1 MKLKNKILLGYGLSL
16 ALIIAVGSWG
26 ITNLRRLGK
35 ASEAI
40 LKENYNSILAAEN
53 TIEALERQDS
63 AILLFL
69 LENRDRGS
77 QQFQNNQIEFLKW
90 LGRAEGNITI
100 SGEAEIINSIEDA
113 YQDYLRAFSTLQQQ
127 NNPTTEEYY
136 ETIVPI
142 FEQIYDRSTRLR
154 NVNQSAMEAAS
165 ANAQQ
170 ISSQAIWSMAIA
182 GATAAGIGLGFSLL
196 LTRRIVRPLTEMT
209 TATEKIASGDYDI
222 ALQVKSKDELGM
234 LAREITTMSQKLK
247 AFRDLNVGKVIVEK
261 QRSDAIVQSI
271 ADGIIVVDSELKI
284 IAINPIAANIANVTS
299 MLATNNHFLD
309 VFSDRALYEH
319 LKHTAQTGK
328 SPQLEDDIL
337 AVERDKR
344 IQYYK
349 FAITPVVT
357 EAEKVVGA
365 ILLLQDVT
373 KLKELDNLKS
383 EFVATASHEL
393 RTPLTGMAMSLNLLA
408 EIAEDKLS
416 ESESELLD
424 TAVEDV
430 ERLRGLVNDLLDL
443 SKIESGK
450 LELDFVDVGVNFLLD
465 KAVSALNI
473 QAEQNQVTLS
483 KQPLSEDIKIKADA
497 NKIIWVLTNL
507 IANALRY
514 SDPGGE
520 IKIGATSRNSWVEI
534 YVADRGAGIP
544 IEYQGKIF
552 DKFVQVETEKDVGGS
567 GLGLAICKEMVQAHG
582 TVDNAVEA
590 MKLGAGDFLQKP
602 FTPKQLR
609 NLVDNVL
616 ETESLSEYKA
626 SLKSAI
632 NFARQ
637 RDFSSAIAQTKKAIG
652 SNPSNPDVFDFLGQL
667 QETLGDFDSAI
678 KNYRVAISL
687 DPTYQPAKDH
697 LDRATSNSNSA
708 RPKL

>member
-1 MKLKNKILLGYGLSL
+1 MKLKSKILLGYSLSL
-16 ALIIAVGSWG
+16 ALIVLVGGWG

-100 SGEAEIINSIEDA
+100 PGEAEIVASIESG
-113 YQDYLRAFSTLQQQ
+113 YQDYLQAFFELQQQ
-127 NNPTTEEYY
+127 SNATTEDYY
-136 ETIVPI
+136 RTILPI
-142 FEQIYDRSTRLR
+142 FEQIRERSNRLR
-154 NVNQSAMEAAS
+154 NINQSAMEAAS

-170 ISSQAIWSMAIA
+170 VSSQAVWSMAIA

-196 LTRRIVRPLTEMT
+196 LTRRIVRPLSAMT
-209 TATEKIASGDYDI
+209 VATEKIASGDYDI
-222 ALQVKSKDELGM
+222 ALQAKSQDELGI

-309 VFSDRALYEH
+309 VFSDRTLYQH
-319 LKHTAQTGK
+319 LRHTAETGK

-337 AVERDKR
+337 TVEREQR

-357 EAEKVVGA
+357 EAEEVVGA

-408 EIAEDKLS
+408 ETTEGKLS
-416 ESESELLD
+416 ESESELID

-450 LELDFVDVGVNFLLD
+450 LELDFVDVEVNFLLD

-473 QAEQNQVTLS
+473 QAEQNQVTLV
-483 KQPLSEDIKIKADA
+483 KQPLSENIKVKADA

-507 IANALRY
+507 VANALRY
-514 SDPGGE
+514 SDPEGE

-534 YVADRGAGIP
+534 YVTDRGAGIP
-544 IEYQGKIF
+544 VEYQGKIF

-582 TVDNAVEA
+582 GRIWVDSTIGEGSTFTFTV
-590 MKLGAGDFLQKP
+590 
-602 FTPKQLR
+602 PKSH
-609 NLVDNVL
+609 
-616 ETESLSEYKA
+616 T
-626 SLKSAI
+626 
-632 NFARQ
+632 
-637 RDFSSAIAQTKKAIG
+637 
-652 SNPSNPDVFDFLGQL
+652 
-667 QETLGDFDSAI
+667 
-678 KNYRVAISL
+678 
-687 DPTYQPAKDH
+687 
-697 LDRATSNSNSA
+697 
-708 RPKL
+708 

>member
-1 MKLKNKILLGYGLSL
+1 MKLKSKIILGYSLPL
-16 ALIIAVGSWG
+16 ALVVLVGGWG

-69 LENRDRGS
+69 LENRARGS
-77 QQFQNNQIEFLKW
+77 QQFRQNQIEFLKW
-90 LGRAEGNITI
+90 LGRAEGNVTI
-100 SGEAEIINSIEDA
+100 PGEADIIASIEDA
-113 YQDYLRAFSTLQQQ
+113 YQDYLTAFFGLQQQ
-127 NNPTTEEYY
+127 NNPTTEDYY
-136 ETIVPI
+136 QTIVPI
-142 FEQIYDRSTRLR
+142 FEQIRDRSGRLR
-154 NVNQSAMEAAS
+154 NINQSAMEAAS
-165 ANAQQ
+165 ENAQQ

-196 LTRRIVRPLTEMT
+196 LTRRIVRPLTDMT
-209 TATEKIASGDYDI
+209 TATEKIAKGEYDI

-284 IAINPIAANIANVTS
+284 IAINPMAANIANVKS

-309 VFSDRALYEH
+309 VFSDSTLYQH
-319 LKHTAQTGK
+319 LKNTAETGK

-337 AVERDKR
+337 TVEREQR
-344 IQYYK
+344 TQYYK

-357 EAEKVVGA
+357 EAEEVVGA

-408 EIAEDKLS
+408 ETTEGKLS
-416 ESESELLD
+416 KSESELLD

-450 LELDFVDVGVNFLLD
+450 LKLDFVDVEVNFLLD

-473 QAEQNQVTLS
+473 QAEQNQVALV
-483 KQPLSEDIKIKADA
+483 KHPLSEDIKIKADA

-514 SDPGGE
+514 SDSGGE

-582 TVDNAVEA
+582 GRIWVDSTVGE
-590 MKLGAGDFLQKP
+590 GST
-602 FTPKQLR
+602 FTFTVPKSH
-609 NLVDNVL
+609 
-616 ETESLSEYKA
+616 T
-626 SLKSAI
+626 
-632 NFARQ
+632 
-637 RDFSSAIAQTKKAIG
+637 
-652 SNPSNPDVFDFLGQL
+652 
-667 QETLGDFDSAI
+667 
-678 KNYRVAISL
+678 
-687 DPTYQPAKDH
+687 
-697 LDRATSNSNSA
+697 
-708 RPKL
+708 

>member
-1 MKLKNKILLGYGLSL
+1 MKLKSKILLGYGLSL
-16 ALIIAVGSWG
+16 GLILLVGAWG
-26 ITNLRRLGK
+26 IGNLRRLGK

-40 LKENYNSILAAEN
+40 LKENYNSIVAAEN

-90 LGRAEGNITI
+90 LGRAEGNVTI
-100 SGEAEIINSIEDA
+100 PGEAEIIAGIESA
-113 YQDYLRAFSTLQQQ
+113 YQNYLTAFFELQQQ
-127 NNPTTEEYY
+127 DDATTEDYY

-142 FEQIYDRSTRLR
+142 FEQIRDRSDRLR
-154 NVNQSAMEAAS
+154 NINQSAMEAAS
-165 ANAQQ
+165 ENARQ
-170 ISSQAIWSMAIA
+170 ISQQAIWSMAIA
-182 GATAAGIGLGFSLL
+182 GGTAAVVGLGFSLL

-209 TATEKIASGDYDI
+209 TATEKIAKGEYDI
-222 ALQVKSKDELGM
+222 ALQVKSKDELGI

-271 ADGIIVVDSELKI
+271 ADGIIVVDSELRI
-284 IAINPIAANIANVTS
+284 IAINPIAASIANVKS

-309 VFSDRALYEH
+309 VFSDRVLYQH
-319 LKHTAQTGK
+319 LRHTAETGK
-328 SPQLEDDIL
+328 PPQLKDDIL
-337 AVERDKR
+337 TVEREQKV
-344 IQYYK
+344 QYYK

-357 EAEKVVGA
+357 EAEEVVGA

-393 RTPLTGMAMSLNLLA
+393 RTPLTGMAMSLNLLV
-408 EIAEDKLS
+408 ETTEGKLS

-424 TAVEDV
+424 AAVEDV
-430 ERLRGLVNDLLDL
+430 DRLRGLVNDLLDL

-450 LELDFVDVGVNFLLD
+450 LELDFVDVEVNFLLN

-473 QAEQNQVTLS
+473 QAEQNNVALIE
-483 KQPLSEDIKIKADA
+483 QPLSENIKIKVDA

-514 SDPGGE
+514 SDSGEE
-520 IKIGATSRNSWVEI
+520 IKIGATSRDSWIEI
-534 YVADRGAGIP
+534 FVADRGAGIP

-582 TVDNAVEA
+582 GRIWVDSTVGE
-590 MKLGAGDFLQKP
+590 GST
-602 FTPKQLR
+602 FTFTVPK
-609 NLVDNVL
+609 
-616 ETESLSEYKA
+616 S
-626 SLKSAI
+626 
-632 NFARQ
+632 
-637 RDFSSAIAQTKKAIG
+637 
-652 SNPSNPDVFDFLGQL
+652 
-667 QETLGDFDSAI
+667 
-678 KNYRVAISL
+678 
-687 DPTYQPAKDH
+687 
-697 LDRATSNSNSA
+697 
-708 RPKL
+708 

>member
-1 MKLKNKILLGYGLSL
+1 MKLKSKILLGYSLSL
-16 ALIIAVGSWG
+16 ALVVLVGGWG
-26 ITNLRRLGK
+26 IINLRRLGK

-40 LKENYNSILAAEN
+40 LKENYLSILAAEN
-53 TIEALERQDS
+53 TIDALERQDS

-69 LENRDRGS
+69 LENKERGS
-77 QQFQNNQIEFLKW
+77 QQFRQNQIEFLKW

-100 SGEAEIINSIEDA
+100 SGEAEIVTSIEQS
-113 YQDYLRAFSTLQQQ
+113 YEDYLTAFFQLQQQ
-127 NNPTTEEYY
+127 ANPSTEDYY

-142 FEQIYDRSTRLR
+142 SEQVRDRSNQLR

-165 ANAQQ
+165 ENAQQ
-170 ISSQAIWSMAIA
+170 VSSQAIWSMAIA
-182 GATAAGIGLGFSLL
+182 GATAAGISLGFSLL
-196 LTRRIVRPLTEMT
+196 LTRRIVQPLSEMT
-209 TATEKIASGDYDI
+209 TATEKIARGEYDI

-261 QRSDAIVQSI
+261 QRSEAIVQSI

-284 IAINPIAANIANVTS
+284 IAINPMAANIANVKS

-309 VFSDRALYEH
+309 VFSDRTLYQH
-319 LKHTAQTGK
+319 LRYTAQTGK
-328 SPQLEDDIL
+328 SPQLEDNIL
-337 AVERDKR
+337 TVGEKQ

-357 EAEKVVGA
+357 EAEEVVGA

-408 EIAEDKLS
+408 ETTEDKLS
-416 ESESELLD
+416 ESESELLN

-450 LELDFVDVGVNFLLD
+450 IDLDFVDIEVNFLLN
-465 KAVSALNI
+465 KAISALQI
-473 QAEQNQVTLS
+473 QAEQNEVTLVEQS
-483 KQPLSEDIKIKADA
+483 LSQDIKTKVDA

-520 IKIGATSRNSWVEI
+520 IKIGATSRNSWIEI
-534 YVADRGAGIP
+534 YVSDCGAGIP
-544 IEYQGKIF
+544 LEYQGKIF
-552 DKFVQVETEKDVGGS
+552 DKFVQVATEKDVGGS

-582 TVDNAVEA
+582 GRIWVDSTVGE
-590 MKLGAGDFLQKP
+590 GST
-602 FTPKQLR
+602 FTFTVPR
-609 NLVDNVL
+609 
-616 ETESLSEYKA
+616 SS
-626 SLKSAI
+626 KS
-632 NFARQ
+632 N
-637 RDFSSAIAQTKKAIG
+637 
-652 SNPSNPDVFDFLGQL
+652 
-667 QETLGDFDSAI
+667 
-678 KNYRVAISL
+678 
-687 DPTYQPAKDH
+687 
-697 LDRATSNSNSA
+697 
-708 RPKL
+708 

>member
-16 ALIIAVGSWG
+16 ALVVLVGGWG
-26 ITNLRRLGK
+26 VTNLRRLGK

-90 LGRAEGNITI
+90 LGRAEGNVTI
-100 SGEAEIINSIEDA
+100 PGEADIIASIENS
-113 YQDYLRAFSTLQQQ
+113 YQNYLSAFARLQQQ

-136 ETIVPI
+136 ETIIPI

-154 NVNQSAMEAAS
+154 NINQSAMEAAS

-170 ISSQAIWSMAIA
+170 ISNQAIWSMAIA

-196 LTRRIVRPLTEMT
+196 LTRRIVNPLTEMT

-234 LAREITTMSQKLK
+234 LARGITTMSQKLK
-247 AFRDLNVGKVIVEK
+247 AFRDLNVGRVIVEK

-271 ADGIIVVDSELKI
+271 ADGIIVVDSKFKI
-284 IAINPIAANIANVTS
+284 IAINPIAANIANVKS

-309 VFSDRALYEH
+309 VFDNRTLYQH
-319 LKHTAQTGK
+319 LRQTAETGK

-337 AVERDKR
+337 TIQREQHT
-344 IQYYK
+344 QYYK

-357 EAEKVVGA
+357 EAEEVVGA

-393 RTPLTGMAMSLNLLA
+393 RTPLTGMAMSLNLLV
-408 EIAEDKLS
+408 ETTEGKLS

-450 LELDFVDVGVNFLLD
+450 LKLDFVDVGVNFLLD

-473 QAEQNQVTLS
+473 QAEQKQVTLA
-483 KQPLSEDIKIKADA
+483 KQPLSEDIKINADA

-514 SDPGGE
+514 SESGKE
-520 IKIGATSRNSWVEI
+520 IKIGAASRNSWIEM
-534 YVADRGAGIP
+534 YVTDRGAGIP

-582 TVDNAVEA
+582 GRIWVDSTVGE
-590 MKLGAGDFLQKP
+590 GST
-602 FTPKQLR
+602 FTFTIPKSH
-609 NLVDNVL
+609 
-616 ETESLSEYKA
+616 T
-626 SLKSAI
+626 
-632 NFARQ
+632 
-637 RDFSSAIAQTKKAIG
+637 
-652 SNPSNPDVFDFLGQL
+652 
-667 QETLGDFDSAI
+667 
-678 KNYRVAISL
+678 
-687 DPTYQPAKDH
+687 
-697 LDRATSNSNSA
+697 
-708 RPKL
+708 

>member
-16 ALIIAVGSWG
+16 ALIIAIGGWG

-100 SGEAEIINSIEDA
+100 PGEAEIIASIESA
-113 YQDYLRAFSTLQQQ
+113 YQDYLTEFFRLQQQ
-127 NNPTTEEYY
+127 NNPSTKDYY

-142 FEQIYDRSTRLR
+142 FERIRDRSNQLR
-154 NVNQSAMEAAS
+154 NINQSAMEAAS

-170 ISSQAIWSMAIA
+170 VSSQAIWSMAIA
-182 GATAAGIGLGFSLL
+182 GTTAAGIGLGFSLL

-209 TATEKIASGDYDI
+209 AATEKIARGEYDI
-222 ALQVKSKDELGM
+222 ALQVKSQDEVGM

-261 QRSDAIVQSI
+261 QRSEAIVQSI
-271 ADGIIVVDSELKI
+271 ADGIIVVDDKLKI
-284 IAINPIAANIANVTS
+284 IAINPIAANIANVKS

-309 VFSDRALYEH
+309 VFDNRTLYQH
-319 LKHTAQTGK
+319 LRHTAETGK
-328 SPQLEDDIL
+328 SPSLEDDIL
-337 AVERDKR
+337 TVERDKSVR
-344 IQYYK
+344 YYK

-357 EAEKVVGA
+357 EAEEVVGA

-408 EIAEDKLS
+408 ETTEAKLS
-416 ESESELLD
+416 ESELELLD

-450 LELDFVDVGVNFLLD
+450 LDLDFVDVGINFLID

-473 QAEQNQVTLS
+473 QAEKNQVTLV

-514 SDPGGE
+514 SDPKSE
-520 IKIGATSRNSWVEI
+520 IKIGATSRNSWIEI

-567 GLGLAICKEMVQAHG
+567 GLGLAICKEMVRAHG
-582 TVDNAVEA
+582 GRIWVDSTVGE
-590 MKLGAGDFLQKP
+590 GST
-602 FTPKQLR
+602 FTFTVPKSH
-609 NLVDNVL
+609 
-616 ETESLSEYKA
+616 T
-626 SLKSAI
+626 
-632 NFARQ
+632 
-637 RDFSSAIAQTKKAIG
+637 
-652 SNPSNPDVFDFLGQL
+652 
-667 QETLGDFDSAI
+667 
-678 KNYRVAISL
+678 
-687 DPTYQPAKDH
+687 
-697 LDRATSNSNSA
+697 
-708 RPKL
+708 

>member
-1 MKLKNKILLGYGLSL
+1 MKLKSKILLGYGLSL
-16 ALIIAVGSWG
+16 GLILLVGGWG
-26 ITNLRRLGK
+26 ISSLRRLGR
-35 ASEAI
+35 ASDAI
-40 LKENYNSILAAEN
+40 LRENYNSIVAAEN

-100 SGEAEIINSIEDA
+100 PGEAEIVASIESA
-113 YQDYLRAFSTLQQQ
+113 YQDYLNAFDLMQREDDA
-127 NNPTTEEYY
+127 TTEEYY
-136 ETIVPI
+136 QTIVPI
-142 FEQIYDRSTRLR
+142 FEQIRDRSNRLR
-154 NVNQSAMEAAS
+154 NINQQAMEAAS
-165 ANAQQ
+165 VNAQQ
-170 ISSQAIWSMAIA
+170 IANRAVWSMAIA

-196 LTRRIVRPLTEMT
+196 LTRRIVRPLSDMT
-209 TATEKIASGDYDI
+209 TATEKIASGEYDI
-222 ALQVKSKDELGM
+222 ALQVKSEDELGI

-247 AFRDLNVGKVIVEK
+247 AFRDLNIGKVIVEK

-284 IAINPIAANIANVTS
+284 IAINPIAADIANVKS

-309 VFSDRALYEH
+309 VFSGSAAEAKPHRTLYKH
-319 LKHTAQTGK
+319 LRYTAETGK
-328 SPQLEDDIL
+328 PPQLEDDIL
-337 AVERDKR
+337 TVERDKHT
-344 IQYYK
+344 QYYK

-357 EAEKVVGA
+357 ETEATVGA

-393 RTPLTGMAMSLNLLA
+393 RTPLTGMSMSLNLLA
-408 EIAEDKLS
+408 ETTEGKLS
-416 ESESELLD
+416 ESESELIEA
-424 TAVEDV
+424 AVEDV

-450 LELDFVDVGVNFLLD
+450 LNLDFVDVKVNFLLD

-473 QAEQNQVTLS
+473 QAEQNQVSLIE
-483 KQPLSEDIKIKADA
+483 QPLSEDITIKADA

-514 SDPGGE
+514 SDPGSDL
-520 IKIGATSRNSWVEI
+520 KIGATLRNSWVEI

-544 IEYQGKIF
+544 LEYQSKIF

-567 GLGLAICKEMVQAHG
+567 GLGLAIWKEMVQAHG
-582 TVDNAVEA
+582 GRIWVDSTV
-590 MKLGAGDFLQKP
+590 GQGST
-602 FTPKQLR
+602 FTFTVP
-609 NLVDNVL
+609 
-616 ETESLSEYKA
+616 T
-626 SLKSAI
+626 
-632 NFARQ
+632 
-637 RDFSSAIAQTKKAIG
+637 SS
-652 SNPSNPDVFDFLGQL
+652 SN
-667 QETLGDFDSAI
+667 
-678 KNYRVAISL
+678 
-687 DPTYQPAKDH
+687 
-697 LDRATSNSNSA
+697 
-708 RPKL
+708 

>member
-1 MKLKNKILLGYGLSL
+1 MNLKSKILLGYGLSL
-16 ALIIAVGSWG
+16 ALIVLVGGWG

-35 ASEAI
+35 ASDAI
-40 LKENYNSILAAEN
+40 LKENYNSILAADN

-69 LENRDRGS
+69 LEDRDRGS
-77 QQFQNNQIEFLKW
+77 QQFRQNQIEFLKW
-90 LGRAEGNITI
+90 LGRAEGNVTI
-100 SGEAEIINSIEDA
+100 PGEAEIIIGIEDS
-113 YQDYLRAFSTLQQQ
+113 YQDYLTAFFQLQQE

-142 FEQIYDRSTRLR
+142 FDRIRDRSAQLR

-165 ANAQQ
+165 VNAQQ
-170 ISSQAIWSMAIA
+170 ISNQAIWSMAIA

-196 LTRRIVRPLTEMT
+196 LTRRIVRPLTQMT
-209 TATEKIASGDYDI
+209 TATAKIASGEYDI
-222 ALQVKSKDELGM
+222 ALQLKSKDELGM

-284 IAINPIAANIANVTS
+284 IAINPIAANVANVTS

-309 VFSDRALYEH
+309 VFSDRALYQH
-319 LKHTAQTGK
+319 LKHTAETGK
-328 SPQLEDDIL
+328 SPDLEDDIL
-337 AVERDKR
+337 TVEKN
-344 IQYYK
+344 QHTEYYK

-357 EAEKVVGA
+357 EAEEVVGA

-408 EIAEDKLS
+408 EIAEDKFS

-430 ERLRGLVNDLLDL
+430 ERLRSLVNDLLDL

-450 LELDFVDVGVNFLLD
+450 LNLDFVDVRVNFLLD
-465 KAVSALNI
+465 KAVSALNF
-473 QAEQNQVTLS
+473 QAEQNQITLS

-514 SDPGGE
+514 SDSGGE
-520 IKIGATSRNSWVEI
+520 VKIGATSRNSWVEI

-582 TVDNAVEA
+582 GRIWVDSTVGE
-590 MKLGAGDFLQKP
+590 GST
-602 FTPKQLR
+602 FTFTVPKSH
-609 NLVDNVL
+609 
-616 ETESLSEYKA
+616 T
-626 SLKSAI
+626 
-632 NFARQ
+632 
-637 RDFSSAIAQTKKAIG
+637 
-652 SNPSNPDVFDFLGQL
+652 
-667 QETLGDFDSAI
+667 
-678 KNYRVAISL
+678 
-687 DPTYQPAKDH
+687 
-697 LDRATSNSNSA
+697 
-708 RPKL
+708 

>member
-1 MKLKNKILLGYGLSL
+1 MKLKHKILLGYGLSL
-16 ALIIAVGSWG
+16 ALIVLVGGWG
-26 ITNLRRLGK
+26 ITNLRRLGQ
-35 ASEAI
+35 ASDAI
-40 LKENYNSILAAEN
+40 LKENYNSILAADN

-69 LENRDRGS
+69 LENRDQPNGIASLRSS
-77 QQFQNNQIEFLKW
+77 QQFQENQIEFLKW

-100 SGEAEIINSIEDA
+100 PEEAEIIASIESA
-113 YQDYLRAFSTLQQQ
+113 YQDYLRAFSELQQQ
-127 NNPTTEEYY
+127 VNGTTEDYY
-136 ETIVPI
+136 GTILPI
-142 FEQIYDRSTRLR
+142 FEQIRDRSVQLR
-154 NVNQSAMEAAS
+154 NINQSAMEAAS
-165 ANAQQ
+165 ENAQQ
-170 ISSQAIWSMAIA
+170 ISSQAVWSMVIA

-196 LTRRIVRPLTEMT
+196 LTRRIVRPLTEMI
-209 TATEKIASGDYDI
+209 TATEKIASGEYDI
-222 ALQVKSKDELGM
+222 VLQVKSKDELGM
-234 LAREITTMSQKLK
+234 LGQEITTMSQKLK

-284 IAINPIAANIANVTS
+284 IAINPIAANIANVKS

-309 VFSDRALYEH
+309 VFSDRTLYQH
-319 LKHTAQTGK
+319 LKHTAETGK

-337 AVERDKR
+337 TVERDQHT
-344 IQYYK
+344 QYYK

-357 EAEKVVGA
+357 ETESVVGA

-373 KLKELDNLKS
+373 TLKELDHLKS

-408 EIAEDKLS
+408 ETTEDKLS

-424 TAVEDV
+424 AAVEDV

-473 QAEQNQVTLS
+473 QAEQNQVKLV
-483 KQPLSEDIKIKADA
+483 KQPLSEDIKTKADA

-520 IKIGATSRNSWVEI
+520 IKIGAVSRNTWVEI
-534 YVADRGAGIP
+534 FVADHGTGIP
-544 IEYQGKIF
+544 LEYQGKIF
-552 DKFVQVETEKDVGGS
+552 EKFVQVETEKDVGGS

-582 TVDNAVEA
+582 GRIWVDSTVGE
-590 MKLGAGDFLQKP
+590 GSI
-602 FTPKQLR
+602 FTF
-609 NLVDNVL
+609 
-616 ETESLSEYKA
+616 TIT
-626 SLKSAI
+626 KSH
-632 NFARQ
+632 
-637 RDFSSAIAQTKKAIG
+637 T
-652 SNPSNPDVFDFLGQL
+652 
-667 QETLGDFDSAI
+667 
-678 KNYRVAISL
+678 
-687 DPTYQPAKDH
+687 
-697 LDRATSNSNSA
+697 
-708 RPKL
+708 

>member
-16 ALIIAVGSWG
+16 ALIIAIGGWG

-90 LGRAEGNITI
+90 LGRAEGNVTI
-100 SGEAEIINSIEDA
+100 QGEAEIIAGIEAA
-113 YQDYLRAFSTLQQQ
+113 YQDYLKAFFELQQQ
-127 NNPTTEEYY
+127 NNPTTGDYY
-136 ETIVPI
+136 ETIAPI
-142 FEQIYDRSTRLR
+142 FEQIRDKSDRLR
-154 NVNQSAMEAAS
+154 NVNQQAMEEAS
-165 ANAQQ
+165 ENAQQ
-170 ISSQAIWSMAIA
+170 VSSQAVWSMTIA

-209 TATEKIASGDYDI
+209 TATEKIARGEYDI
-222 ALQVKSKDELGM
+222 ALQVKTKDELGI

-261 QRSDAIVQSI
+261 QRSEAIVQSI

-284 IAINPIAANIANVTS
+284 IAINPIAANIANVKS

-309 VFSDRALYEH
+309 VFSDRTLYQH
-319 LKHTAQTGK
+319 LRHTAETGK
-328 SPQLEDDIL
+328 PPQLEDDIL
-337 AVERDKR
+337 TVERE
-344 IQYYK
+344 QHTLYYK

-357 EAEKVVGA
+357 EAEEIVGA

-393 RTPLTGMAMSLNLLA
+393 RTPLTGMSMSLNLLA
-408 EIAEDKLS
+408 ETTEDKLS

-450 LELDFVDVGVNFLLD
+450 LELDLVEVEVNFLLD

-473 QAEQNQVTLS
+473 QAEQNNVTLVEQS
-483 KQPLSEDIKIKADA
+483 LSQDIKTKVDA

-507 IANALRY
+507 VANALRY
-514 SDPGGE
+514 SDPESE
-520 IKIGATSRNSWVEI
+520 ITIGARSRNSWIEI
-534 YVADRGAGIP
+534 FVSDRGAGIP
-544 IEYQGKIF
+544 LEYQSKIF
-552 DKFVQVETEKDVGGS
+552 DKFVQVATEKDVGGS

-582 TVDNAVEA
+582 GRIWVDSTVGE
-590 MKLGAGDFLQKP
+590 GST
-602 FTPKQLR
+602 FTFTVPKSH
-609 NLVDNVL
+609 
-616 ETESLSEYKA
+616 T
-626 SLKSAI
+626 
-632 NFARQ
+632 
-637 RDFSSAIAQTKKAIG
+637 
-652 SNPSNPDVFDFLGQL
+652 
-667 QETLGDFDSAI
+667 
-678 KNYRVAISL
+678 
-687 DPTYQPAKDH
+687 
-697 LDRATSNSNSA
+697 
-708 RPKL
+708 

>member
-1 MKLKNKILLGYGLSL
+1 MRLKNKILLGYGLSL
-16 ALIIAVGSWG
+16 ALIVLVGGWG

-35 ASEAI
+35 ASAAI

-77 QQFQNNQIEFLKW
+77 QQFRQNQIEFLKW

-100 SGEAEIINSIEDA
+100 PGEAEIITGIEDA
-113 YQDYLRAFSTLQQQ
+113 YQEYLAAFFQLQQQ
-127 NNPTTEEYY
+127 DNPNTQDYY

-142 FEQIYDRSTRLR
+142 FEQIRDRSDRLR
-154 NVNQSAMEAAS
+154 SVNQLAMEAAS
-165 ANAQQ
+165 DNAQQ
-170 ISSQAIWSMAIA
+170 VSNQAIWSMAIA

-196 LTRRIVRPLTEMT
+196 LTRRIVRPLSEMT
-209 TATEKIASGDYDI
+209 TATEKIARGEYDI
-222 ALQVKSKDELGM
+222 ALKVKSKDELGT

-247 AFRDLNVGKVIVEK
+247 AFHDLNVGKVIVEK

-284 IAINPIAANIANVTS
+284 IAINPIAAKIANVKL
-299 MLATNNHFLD
+299 MLAANNHFLD
-309 VFSDRALYEH
+309 VFSDRTLYQH
-319 LKHTAQTGK
+319 LKHTAETGK

-337 AVERDKR
+337 TVERKQK

-357 EAEKVVGA
+357 ETEKVVGA

-408 EIAEDKLS
+408 ETTEEKLS

-424 TAVEDV
+424 AAVEDV

-473 QAEQNQVTLS
+473 QAEQNNVALV
-483 KQPLSEDIKIKADA
+483 KQPLSQDIKIKADA

-520 IKIGATSRNSWVEI
+520 IKIGATSRNTWVEI
-534 YVADRGAGIP
+534 FVADRGAGIP
-544 IEYQGKIF
+544 TEYQGKIF

-582 TVDNAVEA
+582 GRIWVDSTVGE
-590 MKLGAGDFLQKP
+590 GST
-602 FTPKQLR
+602 FTFTIPK
-609 NLVDNVL
+609 
-616 ETESLSEYKA
+616 SY
-626 SLKSAI
+626 
-632 NFARQ
+632 
-637 RDFSSAIAQTKKAIG
+637 
-652 SNPSNPDVFDFLGQL
+652 
-667 QETLGDFDSAI
+667 
-678 KNYRVAISL
+678 
-687 DPTYQPAKDH
+687 
-697 LDRATSNSNSA
+697 SNSN
-708 RPKL
+708 

>member
-1 MKLKNKILLGYGLSL
+1 MKLKDKILLGYGLSL
-16 ALIIAVGSWG
+16 TLIVLVGGWG

-53 TIEALERQDS
+53 TIDALERQDS

-90 LGRAEGNITI
+90 LGRAEGNVTI
-100 SGEAEIINSIEDA
+100 PGEAEIIASIESA
-113 YQDYLRAFSTLQQQ
+113 YQDYLRAFSELQQQ
-127 NNPTTEEYY
+127 GNASTEDYY

-142 FEQIYDRSTRLR
+142 FEQIYGRSDRLR
-154 NVNQSAMEAAS
+154 NLNQSAMEAAS
-165 ANAQQ
+165 ANAQKV
-170 ISSQAIWSMAIA
+170 SSQTVWSMAIA

-196 LTRRIVRPLTEMT
+196 LTRRIVRPLTAMT
-209 TATEKIASGDYDI
+209 TATEKIARGEYDI
-222 ALQVKSKDELGM
+222 ALQVKSQDELGM

-261 QRSDAIVQSI
+261 QRSEAIVQSI

-284 IAINPIAANIANVTS
+284 IAINPIAADIANVKS

-309 VFSDRALYEH
+309 VFSDRNLYQH
-319 LKHTAQTGK
+319 LRDTAETGK
-328 SPQLEDDIL
+328 PPELEDDIL
-337 AVERDKR
+337 TVERDKH

-357 EAEKVVGA
+357 EAEEVVGA

-408 EIAEDKLS
+408 ENTEDKLS
-416 ESESELLD
+416 ELESELLN

-473 QAEQNQVTLS
+473 QAEQNQVVLV

-534 YVADRGAGIP
+534 YVADGGAGIP

-582 TVDNAVEA
+582 GRIWVDSTVGE
-590 MKLGAGDFLQKP
+590 GST
-602 FTPKQLR
+602 FTFTVPKSH
-609 NLVDNVL
+609 
-616 ETESLSEYKA
+616 T
-626 SLKSAI
+626 
-632 NFARQ
+632 
-637 RDFSSAIAQTKKAIG
+637 
-652 SNPSNPDVFDFLGQL
+652 
-667 QETLGDFDSAI
+667 
-678 KNYRVAISL
+678 
-687 DPTYQPAKDH
+687 
-697 LDRATSNSNSA
+697 
-708 RPKL
+708 

>member
-16 ALIIAVGSWG
+16 ALVVLVGGWG

-100 SGEAEIINSIEDA
+100 PGEAEIVASIESA
-113 YQDYLRAFSTLQQQ
+113 YQDYLTAFFELQQQ
-127 NNPTTEEYY
+127 NNPTTNDYY
-136 ETIVPI
+136 QTIVPI
-142 FEQIYDRSTRLR
+142 FERIYDRSDRLR
-154 NVNQSAMEAAS
+154 NVNQLAMEAAS
-165 ANAQQ
+165 NNAERV
-170 ISSQAIWSMAIA
+170 SSQATWSMAIA
-182 GATAAGIGLGFSLL
+182 GVTAAGIGLGFSLL

-209 TATEKIASGDYDI
+209 AATEKIASGDYDI
-222 ALQVKSKDELGM
+222 ALEVRSQDELGR

-284 IAINPIAANIANVTS
+284 IAINPIAANIANVKS

-309 VFSDRALYEH
+309 VFSDRTLYQY
-319 LKHTAQTGK
+319 LKQTAETGK
-328 SPQLEDDIL
+328 SPELEDDIL
-337 AVERDKR
+337 TVGEQQIR
-344 IQYYK
+344 YYK

-357 EAEKVVGA
+357 EAKEVVGA

-408 EIAEDKLS
+408 ETTEGKLS
-416 ESESELLD
+416 ESESELID

-473 QAEQNQVTLS
+473 QAEQNQVTLVQ
-483 KQPLSEDIKIKADA
+483 QPLSEDIKIKADA

-514 SDPGGE
+514 SDPGGK
-520 IKIGATSRNSWVEI
+520 IKIGATSRSTWVEI

-544 IEYQGKIF
+544 LEYQSKIF

-567 GLGLAICKEMVQAHG
+567 GLGLAICKEMVRAHG
-582 TVDNAVEA
+582 GRIWVNSTVGE
-590 MKLGAGDFLQKP
+590 GST
-602 FTPKQLR
+602 FTFTVPKSH
-609 NLVDNVL
+609 
-616 ETESLSEYKA
+616 T
-626 SLKSAI
+626 
-632 NFARQ
+632 
-637 RDFSSAIAQTKKAIG
+637 
-652 SNPSNPDVFDFLGQL
+652 
-667 QETLGDFDSAI
+667 
-678 KNYRVAISL
+678 
-687 DPTYQPAKDH
+687 
-697 LDRATSNSNSA
+697 
-708 RPKL
+708 

>member
-16 ALIIAVGSWG
+16 ALVVLVGGWG

-35 ASEAI
+35 ASNAI

-100 SGEAEIINSIEDA
+100 PGEAEIITGIESA
-113 YQDYLRAFSTLQQQ
+113 YQDYLRAFSELQQQ
-127 NNPTTEEYY
+127 DNPTTEEYY

-142 FEQIYDRSTRLR
+142 FEQIYDRSDRLR
-154 NVNQSAMEAAS
+154 NINQSAMEAAS

-196 LTRRIVRPLTEMT
+196 LTRRIVHPLAEMT

-309 VFSDRALYEH
+309 VFSDRTLYQH
-319 LKHTAQTGK
+319 LRHTAETGK
-328 SPQLEDDIL
+328 SPQIEDDIL
-337 AVERDKR
+337 TVEREQG

-357 EAEKVVGA
+357 EAEEVVGA

-408 EIAEDKLS
+408 ETTEDKLS
-416 ESESELLD
+416 ESESELID

-450 LELDFVDVGVNFLLD
+450 LELDFVDVAVNFLLD

-473 QAEQNQVTLS
+473 QAEQNQVTLIE
-483 KQPLSEDIKIKADA
+483 QALSEDIKIKADA

-514 SDPGGE
+514 SDLGGE
-520 IKIGATSRNSWVEI
+520 IKIGATSRSSWVEI

-544 IEYQGKIF
+544 TEYQSKIF

-582 TVDNAVEA
+582 GRIWVDSTVGE
-590 MKLGAGDFLQKP
+590 GST
-602 FTPKQLR
+602 FTFTVPKSH
-609 NLVDNVL
+609 
-616 ETESLSEYKA
+616 T
-626 SLKSAI
+626 
-632 NFARQ
+632 
-637 RDFSSAIAQTKKAIG
+637 
-652 SNPSNPDVFDFLGQL
+652 
-667 QETLGDFDSAI
+667 
-678 KNYRVAISL
+678 
-687 DPTYQPAKDH
+687 
-697 LDRATSNSNSA
+697 
-708 RPKL
+708 